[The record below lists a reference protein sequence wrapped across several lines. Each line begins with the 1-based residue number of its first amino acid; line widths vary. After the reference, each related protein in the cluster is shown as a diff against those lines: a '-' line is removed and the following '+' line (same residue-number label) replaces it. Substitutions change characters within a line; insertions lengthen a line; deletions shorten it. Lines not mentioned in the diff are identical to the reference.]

1 MGKIRVPFSGVL
13 IVRKQLFI
21 KLIASDLR
29 ILCAQILVAA
39 SIILGHITTSQKKK
53 YQKENPLRRGS
64 PAGGKG
70 EKGEQKSGGYAALKR
85 KSPPPFPP
93 RCGALKVPPLWK
105 TRWVYHSGL
114 ENL

>member
-39 SIILGHITTSQKKK
+39 SLDTKELDFGTTYSGYYPTTLTAQASLTNMGS
-53 YQKENPLRRGS
+53 NPLKVTGFS
-64 PAGGKG
+64 SDNPEFGGTTCP
-70 EKGEQKSGGYAALKR
+70 SD
-85 KSPPPFPP
+85 F
-93 RCGALKVPPLWK
+93 V
-105 TRWVYHSGL
+105 
-114 ENL
+114 